1 MAIEIVSFPIDSMV
15 IFHSYDVSLPEGS
28 FRYFSCDV
36 GVCRF
41 HEVTHAV
48 KGLADQMDVLKAC
61 RSGRCPSNKKQ
72 KQLLQYITI
81 QQYCNIL

>member
-1 MAIEIVSFPIDSMV
+1 MMLVYQRVVFDIFPVMLESV
-15 IFHSYDVSLPEGS
+15 
-28 FRYFSCDV
+28 
-36 GVCRF
+36 F

-48 KGLADQMDVLKAC
+48 KGLADQMDVLEAC
-61 RSGRCPSNKKQ
+61 RSGRCPSNKNQ